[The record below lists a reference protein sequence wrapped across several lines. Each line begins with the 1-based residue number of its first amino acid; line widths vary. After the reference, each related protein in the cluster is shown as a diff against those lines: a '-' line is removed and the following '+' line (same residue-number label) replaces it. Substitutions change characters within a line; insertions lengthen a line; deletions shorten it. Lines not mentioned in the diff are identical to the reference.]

1 MLTSKTM
8 NPSSRTT
15 IETVVLFKVIILC
28 VSHKLWRVLKEHLDP
43 LKGLHDV
50 KVLGFLGRS
59 IFGALKNVF
68 QVKVKLKT
76 GWCLSSANSLDL
88 LSSIFIPST
97 STDGVAHT
105 NSSPN
110 PVDL

>member
-1 MLTSKTM
+1 MKERLEPLT
-8 NPSSRTT
+8 
-15 IETVVLFKVIILC
+15 
-28 VSHKLWRVLKEHLDP
+28 
-43 LKGLHDV
+43 GLHDV

-59 IFGALKNVF
+59 IVF

-76 GWCLSSANSLDL
+76 GWCPSSANSLDL
-88 LSSIFIPST
+88 LSSLCIPST
-97 STDGVAHT
+97 STDGAAHT